1 MTHLDLPDPLPADA
15 LAKRGKLP
23 LKPASVT
30 LTGRFIELIP
40 YDEARDVE
48 ALYAVSNGSA
58 TAVGELHVE
67 AYDPEMLIWRWMF
80 SGPYATL
87 SEFVDYMRTQTAA
100 ANGLPYT
107 VFHRETGKQVGI
119 ANYMSNAPDH
129 LKIEL
134 GSIWYSPLVQ
144 RTAANTEATYL
155 MLNHAFEQGYRR
167 LEWKCNAMNLRS
179 RHSAERM
186 GFKFEGIQDAHM
198 VVKGRNRDTAWF
210 RILSD
215 EWPAVKTHL
224 EALLEKMATL

>member
-1 MTHLDLPDPLPADA
+1 MTHLDLPDSLPADV
-15 LAKRGKLP
+15 LVQRGKLP
-23 LKPASVT
+23 LKPASLT

-58 TAVGELHVE
+58 TAVGNLHVE
-67 AYDPEMLIWRWMF
+67 AYDSEKLIWRWMF
-80 SGPYATL
+80 SGPHAML
-87 SEFVDYMRTQTAA
+87 GEFVDYMRTQTAA
-100 ANGLPYT
+100 AYGLPYT
-107 VFHRETGKQVGI
+107 VFHREMDKQVGV